1 MNKYTSNRVKTKDKE
16 ALSEDRYDYLGL
28 NQAEPNL
35 GYPGEKIGGI
45 PLSENYYK
53 LITIDG
59 GNLMD
64 RYWVTEAP
72 AILSNGLSIYDEG
85 ILVGTAD
92 SISKINFEGDFIK
105 ATAAGS
111 ISTVTFGPPVGNE
124 GRVVFANNSGSFSLS
139 DKLLFDS
146 SVGILTV
153 SNRFDV
159 GVGGTIFTV
168 KNFNVGI
175 NTTNPIERLHVN
187 GNAFIDGLLTAKN
200 IDISS
205 GIVSFTTLN
214 TVYLK
219 DSNDSTGNPNQ
230 ILAST
235 GVGVS
240 WVDGGKV
247 DGSWTNN
254 VGVRTDNV
262 TYTNNTGALLYVS
275 ATPGID
281 RIAENLTEIQL
292 AGSFSIAEVDGI
304 EVARTRD
311 NGTANADFLFMNV
324 DFLVPNGS
332 NYNVKV
338 YNSTGSQ
345 WISSITTYSWSEM
358 QFGISF

>member
-1 MNKYTSNRVKTKDKE
+1 MTKYTSNRVKTTDKE
-16 ALSEDRYDYLGL
+16 ALNQDRYDYLGL

-64 RYWVTEAP
+64 RYWVTESP
-72 AILSNGLSIYDEG
+72 AILSNGLSVYDEG

-92 SISKINFEGDFIK
+92 SISKINFQGDFIK

-111 ISTVTFGPPVGNE
+111 ISTVTFGPPDGNE
-124 GRVVFANNSGSFSLS
+124 GRVVFADNIGSFSLS

-153 SNRFDV
+153 NNRFDV

-187 GNAFIDGLLTAKN
+187 GNAFIDGLLEAKT

-247 DGSWTNN
+247 NGSWTNN

-262 TYTNNTGALLYVS
+262 TYTNNTGSLLYVS
-275 ATPGID
+275 ATPGLD
-281 RIAENLTEIQL
+281 RAALNLLTNQT
-292 AGSFSIAEVDGI
+292 AGSFAIAEVDGI

-311 NGTANADFLFMNV
+311 NGTFAADFVFLNV
-324 DFLVPNGS
+324 KFFVPNGS
-332 NYNVKV
+332 SYIVKV
-338 YNSTGSQ
+338 YNNVGTQ
-345 WISSITTYSWSEM
+345 WISSCTTYSWSEF